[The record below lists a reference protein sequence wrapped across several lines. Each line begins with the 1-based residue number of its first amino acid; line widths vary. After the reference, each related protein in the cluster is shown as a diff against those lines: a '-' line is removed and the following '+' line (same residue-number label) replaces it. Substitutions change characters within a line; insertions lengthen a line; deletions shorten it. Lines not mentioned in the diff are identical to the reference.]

1 MLRAS
6 VVLDKD
12 VITDLLGFSDV
23 NSYAIANYG
32 KPLSQHTSEQQKI
45 IRQEFDE
52 YFRENKVRLFE
63 TARVYNALSE
73 RFAERLNQ
81 KEQELSKIS
90 ADDTVRVETVGQEM
104 LQKLSEINK
113 LDNSIQAIQQKTEK
127 TDEEI
132 QRLNELTEEKNK
144 LTLEVN
150 EMVNDPQRLISRAH
164 VGEFD
169 QENLNLFANTLGN

>member
-90 ADDTVRVETVGQEM
+90 ADDTPHGIYNTRNP
-104 LQKLSEINK
+104 QKILLSAVYCSNFRPSSDTNGPAY
-113 LDNSIQAIQQKTEK
+113 L
-127 TDEEI
+127 
-132 QRLNELTEEKNK
+132 
-144 LTLEVN
+144 
-150 EMVNDPQRLISRAH
+150 PYPP
-164 VGEFD
+164 GC
-169 QENLNLFANTLGN
+169 